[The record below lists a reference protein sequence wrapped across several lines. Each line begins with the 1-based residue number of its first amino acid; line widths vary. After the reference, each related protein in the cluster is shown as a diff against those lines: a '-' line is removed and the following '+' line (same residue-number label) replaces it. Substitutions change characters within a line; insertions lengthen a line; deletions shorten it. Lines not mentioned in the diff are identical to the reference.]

1 MREINFQEVGMEN
14 YGPYIDPMIHTF
26 TNDSITLMTGPNGI
40 GKTMSLDAIPFTLFG
55 MTSKG
60 ARGDDLINNVVGK
73 NCKTWVKFMLNQ
85 DQYLVTRYQKYT
97 KMGNTVV
104 LNKNGVDIK
113 SGHREVLP

>member
-104 LNKNGVDIK
+104 LNKNLSLI
-113 SGHREVLP
+113 HI